1 MSEKRDEH
9 ATKSQAIKLAED
21 FIYRNTASA
30 CQFAKHRGST
40 KLEIKDVKL
49 ALEHHSEPPIFVPG
63 FSGARAQPAPIAI
76 ATQQQQLRKFEAE
89 ASN

>member
-1 MSEKRDEH
+1 MEKSDEN
-9 ATKSQAIKLAED
+9 ATKSQAIKMAED
-21 FIYRNTASA
+21 FIYRNASA
-30 CQFAKHRGST
+30 ACYFAKHRGST
-40 KLEIKDVKL
+40 KLETKDVKL

-63 FSGARAQPAPIAI
+63 FSGARAHPAPIAI